1 MSHCKYECSVLPNS
15 GIFISTIF
23 INTMYTLDG
32 RSIKKLAYK
41 KTFRQLS
48 NQIALNINLMQL
60 MLDL

>member
-1 MSHCKYECSVLPNS
+1 
-15 GIFISTIF
+15 
-23 INTMYTLDG
+23 MYTLDG